1 MYKQSFFLGLPLFG
15 FLNCCCVGKKIVHC
29 CLVELRQNFLWCAM
43 TDFLPKPSS
52 SSTPE
57 ETNNTTNAASSSD
70 NSRNAVMTFFSDRLP
85 TGAEIRQRLFQV
97 WSNSQPWNEFLNTSQ
112 MNLPPFSELRDRL
125 QQNLTHYGHNY
136 AVILLVLS
144 GITVLVSPFAILGLF
159 TIFAAYLYLF
169 VLHPEALVLGSLQL
183 DNRAKSV
190 FLLVFS
196 LLLLGLTGA
205 GATFTSLVAVVA
217 LIALVHATVRK
228 PPGEADF
235 ETSYTPAVV

>member
-1 MYKQSFFLGLPLFG
+1 
-15 FLNCCCVGKKIVHC
+15 
-29 CLVELRQNFLWCAM
+29 M
-43 TDFLPKPSS
+43 TDFVARSA
-52 SSTPE
+52 STPE
-57 ETNNTTNAASSSD
+57 ETNSSANVVSGSE
-70 NSRNAVMTFFSDRLP
+70 NPRNPVMNFFSDRLP
-85 TGAEIRQRLFQV
+85 TAAEIRERLFQV

-112 MNLPPFSELRDRL
+112 MNLPPFSELKDRL

-144 GITVLVSPFAILGLF
+144 GITVLVSPFAILGLIM
-159 TIFAAYLYLF
+159 IFAAYLYLF
-169 VLHPEALVLGSLQL
+169 VFHADALVFGNLQL
-183 DNRAKSV
+183 DNRAKSI

-217 LIALVHATVRK
+217 LIAFIHATVRK

-235 ETSYTPAVV
+235 ETAYTPAVV